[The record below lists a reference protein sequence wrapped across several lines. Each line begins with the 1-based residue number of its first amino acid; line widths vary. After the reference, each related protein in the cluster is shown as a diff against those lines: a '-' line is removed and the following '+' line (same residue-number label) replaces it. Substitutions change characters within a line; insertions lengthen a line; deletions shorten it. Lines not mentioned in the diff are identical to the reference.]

1 LNKLVIAVVPT
12 LIVLLV
18 APSARAQKAV
28 YLVRHANIPQG
39 EDDPSLTG
47 AGKDRSQAL
56 SRLLK
61 NADIKAIYTS
71 EARRTRQTAQPLAD
85 ALGVRP
91 TVVPNGDPA
100 ATVAKIQAD
109 HADDVVLVVGHSNTV
124 PDMIGRWAQGASP
137 TINSDEFDKIFVVIP
152 EGSGRASLA
161 QFRYGTKD

>member
-1 LNKLVIAVVPT
+1 MSKVVIAVAPT
-12 LIVLLV
+12 LIVLLG

-28 YLVRHANIPQG
+28 YLVRHADIPQG

-61 NADIKAIYTS
+61 NANIKAIYTS
-71 EARRTRQTAQPLAD
+71 DARRTRQTAQPLAD
-85 ALGVRP
+85 ALGVKP
-91 TVVPNGDPA
+91 TVIPNGDPA

-109 HADDVVLVVGHSNTV
+109 HTDVVVLVVGHSNTV
-124 PDMIGRWAQGASP
+124 PNMIRRWAPGASP
-137 TINSDEFDKIFVVIP
+137 TINPDEFDKIFVVIP
-152 EGSGRASLA
+152 EGSGRASFA